1 MARFREPLV
10 ADTGTVGG
18 AGSIPAGAV
27 RPWLNDRERRPFL
40 LGRLARPE
48 QLFHGGRAAR
58 R

>member
-27 RPWLNDRERRPFL
+27 RPWLNDRAPTVPLGSLVRPNRL
-40 LGRLARPE
+40 L
-48 QLFHGGRAAR
+48 AAPLDVGQ
-58 R
+58 